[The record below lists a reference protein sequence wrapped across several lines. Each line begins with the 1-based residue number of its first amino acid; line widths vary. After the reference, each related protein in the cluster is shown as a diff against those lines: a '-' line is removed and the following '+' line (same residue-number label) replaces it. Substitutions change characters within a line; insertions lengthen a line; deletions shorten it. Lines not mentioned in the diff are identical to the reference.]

1 MMRSTLLAAS
11 LGLCAASVGFGGQQF
26 AFDPPIV
33 TILPEG
39 HGPTTARLADLD
51 GDGVLDAVVPGRN
64 YTGDPKSPGTVA
76 VLKGLGDGTFAAWPE
91 IVTGETQSEDVAI
104 ADYDADGKLDLA
116 ITLSAR
122 LGRVMVVHGNGD
134 GTFGRAIEVLLER
147 QPRGLAA
154 ADLDGDGDADLAA
167 VNYLSG
173 SVTVLANDAGV
184 FTPEA
189 TRRLH
194 PYIGGIPYPVQVQ
207 APDATGDGRPDLI
220 TTAIGGGRVG
230 VLAAGEG
237 VVPAR
242 TVDWRPAPIGGE
254 TPAVIGA
261 SIADF
266 DGDGAPD
273 IALPVLLVTQSQ
285 KVVLLRNDGSAR
297 FGERSVF
304 DSASFFLAWC
314 SAPIDVDGDGR
325 IDLAI
330 GTALS
335 GSVVFMRN
343 ATPAPGADPVLVA
356 EPFLV
361 PYGIFVRD
369 LVAAD
374 IDNDGDQDLVGVE
387 IAGSTLFVLRNRT
400 GEGGVAA
407 ASEAPKS
414 GDRPK
419 GATADRNDDG
429 SIDARDL
436 AIELEAFRPRPAKEA
451 TR

>member
-1 MMRSTLLAAS
+1 MMRSCPLVVA
-11 LGLCAASVGFGGQQF
+11 LGLCAAVAESGQF

-33 TILPEG
+33 TTLPEG
-39 HGPTTARLADLD
+39 HGPTTVRLADLD
-51 GDGVLDAVVPGRN
+51 GDGLLDAVVPGRN
-64 YTGDPKSPGTVA
+64 YTGDPKVPGRVA

-91 IVTGETQSEDVAI
+91 IVIGETQSEDVAI
-104 ADYDADGKLDLA
+104 ADFDGDGKLDLA
-116 ITLSAR
+116 ITLSTR
-122 LGRVMVVHGNGD
+122 LGRVLLLHGNGD
-134 GTFGRAIEVLLER
+134 GTFGRAVEVLLER
-147 QPRGLAA
+147 QPRGLVA
-154 ADLDGDGDADLAA
+154 ADLDGDGDIDLAA

-173 SVTVLANDAGV
+173 SVTVLANEGGTFA
-184 FTPEA
+184 PAA

-194 PYIGGIPYPVQVQ
+194 AYIGGIPYPVQIQ

-242 TVDWRPAPIGGE
+242 TVDWRPLPIGGE
-254 TPAVIGA
+254 SPAVIGA

-285 KVVLLRNDGSAR
+285 KVVLLRNDGSAG
-297 FGERSVF
+297 FAERSVF

-314 SAPIDVDGDGR
+314 SAPIDIDGDGR

-343 ATPAPGADPVLVA
+343 TTPSPGAAPILVA
-356 EPFLV
+356 EPLFV

-374 IDNDGDQDLVGVE
+374 IDNDGDQDVVGVE

-407 ASEAPKS
+407 ATEKPKQS
-414 GDRPK
+414 DRPHR
-419 GATADRNDDG
+419 AAADRNDDG
-429 SIDARDL
+429 AIDGLDL
-436 AIELEAFRPRPAKEA
+436 AIELEAFRPRLSKEA